1 MRITHGA
8 KTALVA
14 VTAGL
19 LLTACAA
26 DTDSAAEASASA
38 SADAAPDVA
47 TIVADVNTVTG
58 CDTFGGTWAG
68 GKVAGEGVVAGW
80 QYTCDIDGDGEA
92 ETTLSIYEDA
102 ADLATDLPNVEA
114 AAEDTAIVEGAG
126 YLVATSDWSHLAS
139 LVETDV
145 ELVRE
150 LPTE

>member
-1 MRITHGA
+1 MRITPGA

-14 VTAGL
+14 ATAGL

-26 DTDSAAEASASA
+26 DTDSAAESSASA
-38 SADAAPDVA
+38 SADAAPNVA
-47 TIVADVNTVTG
+47 AIVADVNTVTG
-58 CDTFGGTWAG
+58 CEAFGGTWAG

-80 QYTCDIDGDGEA
+80 EYTCDVDGDDVV
-92 ETTLSIYEDA
+92 ETTLRIYADDA
-102 ADLATDLPNVEA
+102 DLETDLATVEA
-114 AAEDTAIVEGAG
+114 ASTDTAIVQGSG
-126 YLVATSDWSHLAS
+126 YLVATTDWSHLSS